1 MDDNRSRPVVAGE
14 VERQKE
20 AGMSKQ
26 KKNADRARANMLK
39 VVRAAVRL
47 KHSINADN
55 ELFEILPKAEANFD
69 NLVLRGQ
76 IPEPLDVVKRL
87 GI

>member
-1 MDDNRSRPVVAGE
+1 L
-14 VERQKE
+14 
-20 AGMSKQ
+20 SKQ
-26 KKNADRARANMLK
+26 TRNVDRARANMLK

-55 ELFEILPKAEANFD
+55 ELYEVLPKAEANFD

-76 IPEPLDVVKRL
+76 VPEPVDVVKAL